1 MGQCVLLS
9 LLLNM
14 STPQYAAG
22 LQVLRSEHRAGKTPP
37 AMKSVIDPDL
47 PTDSVTGCV
56 WGKQIIQ
63 IALLS
68 LLRKFLHFALFHP
81 FAPDHFSAQDDKS

>member
-37 AMKSVIDPDL
+37 AMKSELLIL
-47 PTDSVTGCV
+47 TCQQT
-56 WGKQIIQ
+56 
-63 IALLS
+63 LS
-68 LLRKFLHFALFHP
+68 LGVCGESRLSKLLFYP
-81 FAPDHFSAQDDKS
+81 F